1 MSPVYTAVQQLM
13 CRYKTLFA
21 SVMTAT
27 MTSARNSIYST
38 HSIADAHLLAI
49 LDDKK
54 DNRQLDTQP
63 SRLSVLLPTK
73 FLETVLILPG
83 TSFRKFEDDIAGHRQ
98 SATSF
103 DDMQRSVQVIG
114 LSKPERSKPRLSH
127 TFEPEHIIDNAPFDD
142 EPQDY
147 DSEPQ
152 MRYTAPNQASNAL
165 VPEYR
170 QQGCGYRHPTYYG
183 PCGGVGYCGYNR
195 GYSGPQRPPQA
206 YFPGGRRQRRYGG
219 GYYYGA
225 GGCGYGRGGYP
236 AYNGSYYTQRPI
248 LVRRHGGCCCCC

>member
-1 MSPVYTAVQQLM
+1 V
-13 CRYKTLFA
+13 LFTC
-21 SVMTAT
+21 VMTAT

-38 HSIADAHLLAI
+38 HSVADAHLLAI
-49 LDDKK
+49 LDNKQD
-54 DNRQLDTQP
+54 DRQLDTQG
-63 SRLSVLLPTK
+63 SRLSALFPTK

-83 TSFRKFEDDIAGHRQ
+83 PSTHKYEDNIAGHRQ

-103 DDMQRSVQVIG
+103 DDMQRSIQVIG

-127 TFEPEHIIDNAPFDD
+127 TFDNEHIIDDTTFND
-142 EPQDY
+142 ELQDQDY

-152 MRYTAPNQASNAL
+152 MRYTAPDPASTIM
-165 VPEYR
+165 PEYR
-170 QQGCGYRHPTYYG
+170 QQGCGYRYPGCYG
-183 PCGGVGYCGYNR
+183 PCGRINHCGYGR

-225 GGCGYGRGGYP
+225 GGCGGYGRRGYP
-236 AYNGSYYTQRPI
+236 GYGPYYPQRPI
-248 LVRRHGGCCCCC
+248 FVRRHGGCCCCF